1 MNTMIE
7 LSENIY
13 NSRTTRSE
21 PKFKL
26 WRSAGLLLTYKCNCA
41 CEFCYYNC
49 SPDKGGLMPVETA
62 ISAWQSLKILAG
74 DSAKIHFT
82 GGEPFLY
89 WDHLQEIL
97 EQAQRQNLG
106 KVDLIETNGF
116 WATSEKIVRQRLK
129 RLDKLGMNRF
139 KVSTDPFHQEYV
151 DIEPVRRLADIAIE
165 ILGSER
171 VLVRW
176 QKYLDNP
183 TDMKKLSPAE
193 LEQQYINAINDYP
206 CRFTGRAGGKLAELV
221 ASSVLVSRASRPRIA
236 GKMPATRLGGS
247 LKAAGFGDG
256 RSLKNHP
263 QAWHGLPARENTAKM
278 AVPHSLEAATRH
290 QTACRSNFLGAKGVH
305 IDPFGNVFS
314 GTCSGIIVGNINVR
328 AVREP
333 PLLEDI
339 WKQFDP
345 AQNGLIKTL
354 FNSGPFGLLDK
365 AAKLGYKR
373 EKFYASKC
381 HLCTSIRQFFF
392 NNGLE
397 KSILGPAECYADIS

>member
-1 MNTMIE
+1 MIE

-13 NSRTTRSE
+13 NGRTTRSD

-49 SPDKGGLMPVETA
+49 CPDKGGLMPVDTA
-62 ISAWQSLKILAG
+62 INVWQSLKILAG

-82 GGEPFLY
+82 GGEPFLF

-97 EQAQRQNLG
+97 DQAQKQNLG
-106 KVDLIETNGF
+106 KVDLVETNGF
-116 WATSEKIVRQRLK
+116 WATSDKIVRQRLR
-129 RLDKLGMNRF
+129 RLDELGMNRF
-139 KVSTDPFHQEYV
+139 KVSTDPFHQQYV
-151 DIEPVRRLADIAIE
+151 DIEPVRRLAGMAAE

-183 TDMKKLSPAE
+183 IDMKNLSPAE
-193 LEQQYINAINDYP
+193 LEQQYINAVNDYS
-206 CRFTGRAGGKLAELV
+206 CRFTGRAAGKLAELV
-221 ASSVLVSRASRPRIA
+221 AST
-236 GKMPATRLGGS
+236 MPATQHLGGS
-247 LKAAGFGDG
+247 LKACPERSRRAAGFGDG
-256 RSLKNHP
+256 QPSRNHP
-263 QAWHGLPARENTAKM
+263 QA
-278 AVPHSLEAATRH
+278 SLEAATRH
-290 QTACRSNFLGAKGVH
+290 RDTCQSNFLGAKGVH

-314 GTCSGIIVGNINVR
+314 GTCSGIIVGNVNVR

-333 PLLEDI
+333 PVLLEDI

-345 AQNGLIKTL
+345 AQNELIKTL

-373 EKFYASKC
+373 GEFYASKC
-381 HLCTSIRQFFF
+381 HLCTNIRQFFF
-392 NNGLE
+392 DNSVE
-397 KSILGPAECYADIS
+397 DSIIGPAECYSDIPST